1 MMEVKIMAKSKV
13 AFMSGSYEPI
23 DKLCEYLNKREINA
37 KTDFYIGYETLLV
50 EAKDYLKAL
59 TYGSMYAMKNKEYDI
74 CWVSPD
80 DTRMH
85 NIDDLAVMSKQCV
98 SSKKYLNKSI
108 VETLATLR
116 FSSNPNREFDDDE
129 FDLNI

>member
-59 TYGSMYAMKNKEYDI
+59 TYGSMYAIKNKELNI

-80 DTRMH
+80 STRMH
-85 NIDDLAVMSKQCV
+85 NIDDLAVL
-98 SSKKYLNKSI
+98 SKKCILEKKFLNKTI

-116 FSSNPNREFDDDE
+116 YSTNPDREFDEDE